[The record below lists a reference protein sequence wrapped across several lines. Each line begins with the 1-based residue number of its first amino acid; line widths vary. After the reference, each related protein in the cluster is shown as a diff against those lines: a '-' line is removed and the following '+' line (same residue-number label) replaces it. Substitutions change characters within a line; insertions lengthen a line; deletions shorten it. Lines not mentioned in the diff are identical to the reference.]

1 MDLSQDDESDHSEET
16 DHLPPCLAERAA
28 LTGSVFCHLCG
39 VVLASAADALSHNA
53 EKHSSPPG
61 RSGAVES
68 TTCCYCGMVLP
79 SPVALAMHQMVVDLS
94 ARLGIAF

>member
-1 MDLSQDDESDHSEET
+1 M
-16 DHLPPCLAERAA
+16 PPCLAERAA

-53 EKHSSPPG
+53 EKHSSPT
-61 RSGAVES
+61 ES

-94 ARLGIAF
+94 ARWALLFDLLSPRVNTGRHISMVKTSR